1 VTSET
6 LIEAQGLSRRYGLN
20 VVVQP
25 LDLNLRKGEILGLLG
40 PNGAGKTTAL
50 RMLAGILA
58 PSAGSV
64 RIKGVNMADNPKAA
78 KSHLGYLPE
87 KPPVYGELTV
97 DEYLRYCAGLHGVPP
112 AQHAAALDRAKR
124 ACGLTDVGQ
133 RLIGNLST
141 GFQQRVGLAQAI
153 IHNPEVIILDEPTV
167 GLDPNQIREI
177 RTLITE
183 LGENHSV
190 ILSSHILPEVQAV
203 CNRVMIIDH
212 GRVVYAERLATAAMA
227 QMESVSI
234 RLRSAPPAEQ
244 LQLAGVSSVE
254 TLDSGHF
261 RLRLTPG
268 GDPREALAEAAVR
281 GGWGLL
287 ELRAEIK
294 TLEERFVELTSG
306 EAATIAAPAMQTAA

>member
-1 VTSET
+1 MTSET

-20 VVVQP
+20 VAVQP

-64 RIKGVNMADNPKAA
+64 RIKGVNMADDPKAA

-124 ACGLTDVGQ
+124 ACGLTGVGQ

-177 RTLITE
+177 RALITE

-203 CNRVMIIDH
+203 CNRVMIINH
-212 GRVVYAERLATAAMA
+212 GHVVYAERLATAAMA

-234 RLRSAPPAEQ
+234 KLRSAPPAEQ
-244 LQLAGVSSVE
+244 LRLAGVSSVE

-268 GDPREALAEAAVR
+268 EDPREALAEAAVR